1 MTSIIIFVVGFALGI
16 IFSTIGFRNAL
27 RKDPEKFVELMR
39 QESKTQSKKKSIPQ
53 MHFYIEGESGKFY
66 AYSTDKNKFEGM
78 SETPEELIQALCLKY
93 PEHDIVVMYDE

>member
-39 QESKTQSKKKSIPQ
+39 QESKAQSKKKI
-53 MHFYIEGESGKFY
+53 
-66 AYSTDKNKFEGM
+66 YSTDAF
-78 SETPEELIQALCLKY
+78 LY
-93 PEHDIVVMYDE
+93 

>member
-1 MTSIIIFVVGFALGI
+1 
-16 IFSTIGFRNAL
+16 
-27 RKDPEKFVELMR
+27 
-39 QESKTQSKKKSIPQ
+39 